1 MFKLIYPEFWQK
13 RGALAYLLWPF
24 SILYLLAGYLRWF
37 IAQPVKFPCK
47 VICVG
52 NITVGGTGKTQIVI
66 YIAKLLKAR
75 NINFVIVTKGFGSQ
89 LKVPTLVQPYH
100 SYEDVG
106 DESIILA
113 KYGTVI
119 AAKNIQSILT
129 LVNKLKPSV
138 ILVDDSL
145 QNPNFYKDCTI
156 ITVDGSRLFGNE
168 FLLPAGPL
176 RQYPKTA
183 FKKANIVIFIDINDN
198 DNYHYHDIDQI
209 LTAQIVPTIKLDVTK
224 NYFAFCGIGNP
235 QRFFATLR
243 NYGIKLAGCK
253 IFPDHHNYSTQ
264 DFKYLQ
270 EQAIALNAILITTR
284 KDFVKIPADT
294 IPSICCDVELSFNDP
309 TKLEN
314 LIDAKIF

>member
-24 SILYLLAGYLRWF
+24 SRLYLLAGYIRWF
-37 IAQPVKFPCK
+37 IAQPLKFPCK

-66 YIAKLLKAR
+66 HIAKLLKAR

-89 LKVPTLVQPYH
+89 LKVPTLVQNYH

-106 DESIILA
+106 DESIVLA

-119 AAKNIQSILT
+119 ATKNIQSILP
-129 LVNKLKPSV
+129 LVNELKPRI

-145 QNPNFYKDCTI
+145 QNPSFHKDCTI

-183 FKKANIVIFIDINDN
+183 LKQANIIILINAA
-198 DNYHYHDIDQI
+198 DNYHDIGQT
-209 LTAQIVPTIKLDVTK
+209 LTAQIVPIIKLDPAK
-224 NYFAFCGIGNP
+224 DYFAFCGIGNP
-235 QRFFATLR
+235 KRFFATLR

-253 IFPDHHNYSTQ
+253 IFPDHHNYSPQ

-270 EQAIALNAILITTR
+270 EQASALNAILITTR
-284 KDFVKIPADT
+284 KDFVKIPADK
-294 IPSICCDVELSFNDP
+294 IPTICCDVELSFNDP